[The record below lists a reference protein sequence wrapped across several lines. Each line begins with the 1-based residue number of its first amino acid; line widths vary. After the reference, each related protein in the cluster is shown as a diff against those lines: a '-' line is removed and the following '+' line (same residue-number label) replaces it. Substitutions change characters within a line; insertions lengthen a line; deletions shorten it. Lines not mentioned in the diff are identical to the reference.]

1 MRRCDKYT
9 LSMRPSRCKSH
20 PHNVFPYFCQ
30 IIFMTIIHVCIVNGI
45 FTSLSMYY
53 TWHFIFLQ
61 FIVVF
66 EILEGPSLN

>member
-1 MRRCDKYT
+1 MRRRDKYT

-20 PHNVFPYFCQ
+20 PHIIFA
-30 IIFMTIIHVCIVNGI
+30 IFMTIIHVCIVNGI